1 MLYYL
6 PSLTYYYNI
15 YSVQE
20 ESSKIKKKTNH
31 GPFCD
36 DAFPQLLTL

>member
-1 MLYYL
+1 MVYYL

-20 ESSKIKKKTNH
+20 ESSKIKKKQIMDTFVMMLFH
-31 GPFCD
+31 SY
-36 DAFPQLLTL
+36 